1 MCRSVSLPR
10 ADTMR
15 DSMRESM
22 RYREPILS
30 VVGKGSWKGSTNMNC
45 EQFESVGLDLDRA
58 SVIGIDANER
68 AAAIDHANSCA
79 RCAALQ
85 ESWRDARVELQAL
98 RDATKDAGAPLRV
111 EMRLRQEFFA
121 RTRAQKVRR
130 LAIGFAWVLA
140 SAAMLVVGMNWWN
153 WHIANEA
160 ISLQGSNSSASANNP
175 SSATPSVAPGNPD
188 NYPTEPANESTLVAA
203 NDAED
208 FTLLPGSMAQEA
220 GDGSVVRVR
229 MQRGALGDLGLP
241 VNEARANEWIQVD
254 LLVGQDGQPQ
264 AVRLPQ
270 AQ

>member
-1 MCRSVSLPR
+1 
-10 ADTMR
+10 
-15 DSMRESM
+15 
-22 RYREPILS
+22 
-30 VVGKGSWKGSTNMNC
+30 MNC
-45 EQFESVGLDLDRA
+45 EQFETVGLDLDRE
-58 SVIGIDANER
+58 SPNGVDAIER

-85 ESWRDARVELQAL
+85 ESWRDAQIELQAL
-98 RDATKDAGAPLRV
+98 RDMTANVGAPLRV

-130 LAIGFAWVLA
+130 LALASAWVLA
-140 SAAMLVVGMNWWN
+140 SAALLLVGMSWWN
-153 WHIANEA
+153 WHISNEN
-160 ISLQGSNSSASANNP
+160 INLQGATSGKNDASISASANPTAGTVANP
-175 SSATPSVAPGNPD
+175 TTD
-188 NYPTEPANESTLVAA
+188 NYPTEPANEATLIAA

-208 FTLLPGSMAQEA
+208 FTLLPGSMAQEI

-241 VNEARANEWIQVD
+241 VNEERANEWIQVD
-254 LLVGQDGQPQ
+254 LFVGQDGQPQ

>member
-1 MCRSVSLPR
+1 
-10 ADTMR
+10 
-15 DSMRESM
+15 
-22 RYREPILS
+22 
-30 VVGKGSWKGSTNMNC
+30 MNC
-45 EQFESVGLDLDRA
+45 EQFETVGLDLDRE
-58 SVIGIDANER
+58 SSNGVDAIER
-68 AAAIDHANSCA
+68 AAAVDHANSCA

-85 ESWRDARVELQAL
+85 ESWRDAQIELQAL
-98 RDATKDAGAPLRV
+98 RDATADAGAPLRV

-121 RTRAQKVRR
+121 RNRALKVRR
-130 LAIGFAWVLA
+130 FALTSAWVLA
-140 SAAMLVVGMNWWN
+140 SAAMLFIGMSWWN
-153 WHIANEA
+153 WHISSEN
-160 ISLQGSNSSASANNP
+160 IILQGATSGKTDANISAYANPGATTAANP
-175 SSATPSVAPGNPD
+175 NTIE

-208 FTLLPGSMAQEA
+208 FTLLPGSMSQEA

-241 VNEARANEWIQVD
+241 VNEERANEWIQVD

>member
-1 MCRSVSLPR
+1 
-10 ADTMR
+10 
-15 DSMRESM
+15 
-22 RYREPILS
+22 
-30 VVGKGSWKGSTNMNC
+30 MNC
-45 EQFESVGLDLDRA
+45 EQFESIGLDLDRA
-58 SVIGIDANER
+58 SAIDIDATDR
-68 AAAIDHANSCA
+68 IAAIDHANACA

-85 ESWRDARVELQAL
+85 DSWRDARLELQAL
-98 RDATKDAGAPLRV
+98 RDVTSDAGAPLRV

-121 RTRAQKVRR
+121 RTRAQKARR
-130 LAIGFAWVLA
+130 FAIASAWVLA

-153 WHIANEA
+153 WHITNEN
-160 ISLQGSNSSASANNP
+160 ISLNSTNTAANTNASASANKV
-175 SSATPSVAPGNPD
+175 SSTTPSLVPSYID

-241 VNEARANEWIQVD
+241 VNEERANEWIQVD